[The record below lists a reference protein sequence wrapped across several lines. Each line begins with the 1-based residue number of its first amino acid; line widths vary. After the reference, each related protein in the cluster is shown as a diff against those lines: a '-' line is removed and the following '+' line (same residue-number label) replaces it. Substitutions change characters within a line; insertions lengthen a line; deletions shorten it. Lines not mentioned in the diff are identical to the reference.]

1 MPPTAKP
8 QPTDSTEPATPP
20 TSVNAP
26 PSTSSSTPTGRA
38 PLFSGDPTSSNPPP
52 PPSGPDGPDSGSGP
66 LEPPDTPEPGPTPPT
81 SPVALND
88 RRHLRRIIR
97 TALELLTTAAATS
110 LTDEVEKANG
120 LYVATDTELTDAS
133 DHLGNVAAGR
143 GLAATSEVAEL
154 VQAGVVIAAY
164 AVRHIKLKA
173 DLRRLRRA
181 QTATPPA
188 TPAGEQ
194 PQEAAA

>member
-1 MPPTAKP
+1 MSPTGKP

-20 TSVNAP
+20 TSASDP
-26 PSTSSSTPTGRA
+26 PSTSSSTPAGRA
-38 PLFSGDPTSSNPPP
+38 PLFSGDPTSSSPPP
-52 PPSGPDGPDSGSGP
+52 PPSQNDGPDFETEPPAPANGPDG
-66 LEPPDTPEPGPTPPT
+66 GPTPAT
-81 SPVALND
+81 SPVALHD
-88 RRHLRRIIR
+88 RKNLRRIIR

-181 QTATPPA
+181 QPAAAPPA
-188 TPAGEQ
+188 VED
-194 PQEAAA
+194 PQQAAA